1 MYCLKVKF
9 AKTSSFINTK
19 SLFLLSIMNI
29 TSQIKQPIHAEM
41 ELFEKKFFESMS
53 SKVALLN
60 RITYYI
66 VNRKGKQM
74 RPMFV
79 FLTAKMI
86 SGGKV
91 NERTYRGASVI
102 ELIHTATLVHDD
114 VVDDSNRRR
123 GFFSINALW
132 RNKIAV
138 LVGDYLL
145 SKGLLLSID
154 NGDFDLLRIISVAVR
169 EMSEGE
175 LLQIEKARRL
185 DIDESV
191 YYEIIRQK
199 TATLI
204 AACCA
209 LGAKSVSEDEAQVET
224 MRKFGELIGMAFQI
238 KDDLFDYTDD
248 AIGKPTGIDIKE
260 QKMTLPLIYALNNC
274 TSKEKSWCINSIKN
288 HNKDKKRVK
297 EVIQFVKDKNGLSY
311 AEQKMVQFQQEA
323 LALIQKFPTSEYKD
337 SLTLMVNYVIERKNK
352 QCQSQ
357 YQLQCQKRS
366 CFDLILEF
374 GILNFH
380 ATFLQPKASM
390 LIEPS

>member
-1 MYCLKVKF
+1 MK
-9 AKTSSFINTK
+9 
-19 SLFLLSIMNI
+19 I
-29 TSQIKQPIHAEM
+29 TEQIKQPILAEM
-41 ELFEKKFFESMS
+41 ELFEKKFHEAMS

-79 FLTAKMI
+79 FLTAKMV
-86 SGGKV
+86 SGGTV

-132 RNKIAV
+132 KNKIAV

-154 NGDFDLLRIISVAVR
+154 NGDFDLLKIISVAVR

-185 DIDESV
+185 DITEDI

-204 AACCA
+204 AACCS
-209 LGAKSVSEDEAQVET
+209 LGACSVAPENDEVIER
-224 MRKFGELIGMAFQI
+224 MRKFGELIVMAFQI

-260 QKMTLPLIYALNNC
+260 QKMTLPLIYVLNHC
-274 TSKEKSWCINSIKN
+274 TPKEKSWIINSIKN

-297 EVIQFVKDKNGLSY
+297 EVISFVKENNGLAY
-311 AEQKMVQFQQEA
+311 AEQKMTEFQKEA
-323 LALIQKFPTSEYKD
+323 LQLIQDFPNSPYKD
-337 SLTLMVNYVIERKNK
+337 ALTLMVNYVIERKK
-352 QCQSQ
+352 
-357 YQLQCQKRS
+357 
-366 CFDLILEF
+366 
-374 GILNFH
+374 
-380 ATFLQPKASM
+380 
-390 LIEPS
+390 

>member
-1 MYCLKVKF
+1 MK
-9 AKTSSFINTK
+9 
-19 SLFLLSIMNI
+19 I
-29 TSQIKQPIHAEM
+29 TEQIKQPILQEM
-41 ELFEKKFFESMS
+41 ELFEKKFHESMS

-86 SGGKV
+86 SEGTV

-114 VVDDSNRRR
+114 VVDDSNKRR

-132 RNKIAV
+132 KNKIAV

-154 NGDFDLLRIISVAVR
+154 NGDFDLLKIISVAVR

-185 DIDESV
+185 DITEEV

-204 AACCA
+204 AACCS
-209 LGAKSVSEDEAQVET
+209 LGACSVDPDSEHVEK

-260 QKMTLPLIYALNNC
+260 QKMTLPLIHVLNTC
-274 TSKEKSWCINSIKN
+274 TKDEKKWLINSIKN

-297 EVIQFVKDKNGLSY
+297 QVIAFVKENKGLDY
-311 AEQKMVQFQQEA
+311 AEKKMVEFQQEA
-323 LALIQKFPTSEYKD
+323 LMLLSDYPSSPYKD
-337 SLTLMVNYVIERKNK
+337 ALTLMVNYVIDRK
-352 QCQSQ
+352 
-357 YQLQCQKRS
+357 
-366 CFDLILEF
+366 I
-374 GILNFH
+374 
-380 ATFLQPKASM
+380 
-390 LIEPS
+390 